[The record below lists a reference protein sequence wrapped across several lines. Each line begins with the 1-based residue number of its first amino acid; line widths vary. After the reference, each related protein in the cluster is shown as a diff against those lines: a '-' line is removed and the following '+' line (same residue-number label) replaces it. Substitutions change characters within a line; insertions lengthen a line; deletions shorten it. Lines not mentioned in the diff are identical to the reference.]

1 MTVWPSPR
9 WDCTLALKI
18 EMNLSAEKVDLL
30 NEICAPLAE
39 ELGVPNLRLFA
50 SSEDLRAELKEFTK
64 EWPAQDVSVKTKL
77 TPAQPLKT
85 VPKVGDKLELLDDT
99 DSPREEVRHG
109 VAPTRLP

>member
-1 MTVWPSPR
+1 
-9 WDCTLALKI
+9 LALKI

-50 SSEDLRAELKEFTK
+50 SSGDLRAKLKEFTK

-77 TPAQPLKT
+77 TLAQPLKT
-85 VPKVGDKLELLDDT
+85 VPKVCCCSLR
-99 DSPREEVRHG
+99 SPDCRCPLQYFVY
-109 VAPTRLP
+109 VSKPNIYKY